1 MIFFDIET
9 GPLAQDELEVRMPI
23 FEARANLKDPVKIE
37 ADITEKRKKW
47 EEGATLN
54 AYTSRIWAIGYIKE
68 GEVSIDHYGA
78 EPNATQ
84 EASMVEWFFQQLE
97 GPQKLCGFNIL
108 SFDVPFIVRRAY
120 ALGVHVPSSLRHL
133 KYWRDKFVDLLELW
147 TLGTYRNEAN
157 NRISLNNLAKHL
169 GLKGKTDSGANFWRN
184 MKEDQPNAIAY
195 LKRDVEL
202 LVEVY
207 DKMG

>member
-9 GPLAQDELEVRMPI
+9 GPLGQAELAERMPT
-23 FEARANLKDPVKIE
+23 FEARGNLKDPVKIE
-37 ADITEKRKKW
+37 ADIADKRKRW

-54 AYTSRIWAIGYIKE
+54 AYTSRIWAIGYVKE
-68 GEVSIDHYGA
+68 GGVSIDHYGA
-78 EPNATQ
+78 EPNASN
-84 EASMVEWFFQQLE
+84 EAGMVEWFFQQLE

-108 SFDVPFIVRRAY
+108 GFDVPFIVRRAY
-120 ALGVHVPSSLRHL
+120 ALGVHVPSSLGQQ
-133 KYWRDKFVDLLELW
+133 KYWRDKFLDLMDLW
-147 TLGTYRNEAN
+147 TLGTYRAEPN

-184 MKEDQPNAIAY
+184 MKEDQASALAY